1 MFAMQRIKTQ
11 VLTICEGE
19 FTRQQRQLSGESQI
33 SRSILA
39 CIIEADFQQSAGEG
53 RLDCCPMADT
63 LRDQMRIERG

>member
-53 RLDCCPMADT
+53 IRVVEVVT
-63 LRDQMRIERG
+63 VRIVNALNNA